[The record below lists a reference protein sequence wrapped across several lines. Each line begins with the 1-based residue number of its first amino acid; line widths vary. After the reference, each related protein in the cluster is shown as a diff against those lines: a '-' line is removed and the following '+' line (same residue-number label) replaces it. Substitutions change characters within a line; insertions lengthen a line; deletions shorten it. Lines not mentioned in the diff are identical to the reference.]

1 MATVAY
7 LRISTDEQKKG
18 FGLDAQLD
26 AIVGEV
32 GDPDVIYRDEG
43 ISGASAARPGLLE
56 ALEAL
61 QEGDILVV
69 AKLDRL
75 ARDTF
80 LGCWIEKETEKRGA
94 RIHSVA
100 GEGTD
105 SDDPMARLMR
115 DIARSF
121 ASYERHLIAGRL
133 AGGREQARKRGRK
146 MGGAVPFGF
155 NLDADGQHLQVNENE
170 QQVIEL
176 MRQLR
181 ERGQSYRQIGA
192 ELERRGVVTKGG
204 KQTWHPQ
211 VVKQALTQK
220 NSAQAV
226 RQRVAAT
233 A

>member
-1 MATVAY
+1 
-7 LRISTDEQKKG
+7 
-18 FGLDAQLD
+18 
-26 AIVGEV
+26 
-32 GDPDVIYRDEG
+32 
-43 ISGASAARPGLLE
+43 
-56 ALEAL
+56 
-61 QEGDILVV
+61 
-69 AKLDRL
+69 
-75 ARDTF
+75 
-80 LGCWIEKETEKRGA
+80 
-94 RIHSVA
+94 
-100 GEGTD
+100 
-105 SDDPMARLMR
+105 
-115 DIARSF
+115 
-121 ASYERHLIAGRL
+121 
-133 AGGREQARKRGRK
+133 